1 MNKKGLVYLIVFRY
15 RMVGILYV
23 YSRIFHLKFFQKA
36 ERDFSPGI
44 ACLLCTAET
53 AGQIF
58 GFFLQTIPLL
68 VRTKGGEDPGAE
80 GGDEEEKEE
89 EEEDEEGQRRS
100 EQHRLNALA
109 SMLPHLPQQA
119 LLSELPVILPVLVK
133 V

>member
-1 MNKKGLVYLIVFRY
+1 MISSSAFVT
-15 RMVGILYV
+15 ILSEADDV
-23 YSRIFHLKFFQKA
+23 LSVRQHAVHRKMFKQ
-36 ERDFSPGI
+36 R
-44 ACLLCTAET
+44 
-53 AGQIF
+53 
-58 GFFLQTIPLL
+58 FFLQTIPLL
-68 VRTKGGEDPGAE
+68 VRTKGGVDRGAE

-89 EEEDEEGQRRS
+89 EADEEGQRRS